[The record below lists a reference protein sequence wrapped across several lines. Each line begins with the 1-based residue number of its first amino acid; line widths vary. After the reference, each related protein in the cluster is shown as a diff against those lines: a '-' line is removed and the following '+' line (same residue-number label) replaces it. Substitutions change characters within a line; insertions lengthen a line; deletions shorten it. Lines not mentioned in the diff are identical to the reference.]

1 LGGDAATG
9 GAVKHLALALLLSGC
24 GGGASCDIDG
34 AQMTARLSELRGSRI
49 EWSDT
54 LAKAAQAHAD
64 DMARNRFAAHTGSD
78 GSNAQ
83 DRAVAQGWPSRYVG
97 ENLSAGEV
105 MKDQETAQSSWE
117 HSAAHL
123 KNTLHP
129 GYTHAGLGCATSETG
144 YRMYWVQVLGAQS

>member
-1 LGGDAATG
+1 
-9 GAVKHLALALLLSGC
+9 VKHLALALLLSGC
-24 GGGASCDIDG
+24 GGGASCDINRD
-34 AQMTARLSELRGSRI
+34 QMTARLSELRGSRI

-64 DMARNRFAAHTGSD
+64 DMSRNGFAAHTGSD
-78 GSNAQ
+78 GSTAQ
-83 DRAVAQGWPSRYVG
+83 DRAVAKGWPSRYVG

-105 MKDQETAQSSWE
+105 MKDQETAQASWE
-117 HSAAHL
+117 HSPAHL

-129 GYTHAGLGCATSETG
+129 GYTHAGLGCASSETG